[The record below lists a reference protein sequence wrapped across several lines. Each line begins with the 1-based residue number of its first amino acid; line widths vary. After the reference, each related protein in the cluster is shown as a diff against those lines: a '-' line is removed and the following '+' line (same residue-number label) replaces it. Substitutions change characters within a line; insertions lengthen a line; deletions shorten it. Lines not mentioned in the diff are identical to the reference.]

1 MKSKI
6 SLSQAFKDKKFKYGG
21 MATLLVV
28 VVVVAILVINL
39 LCSFITYRLDVTSNK
54 FYSIGPL
61 TTSIINRLEDDITIY
76 MFYEAGREDDYIME
90 MVRRYDAAS
99 DKISSRLVDPVAN
112 PNFDEEFVLD
122 EDKSTARVQANNVVV
137 KDEQTGKFAILANT
151 NLYNY
156 EYDDS
161 GNLSNMTYNAEQA
174 ITNAIVAVT
183 GERTYKM
190 GVLTGHGEASLPT
203 AMTSIIDNMF
213 ITIETLDLK
222 TIISEAINEIQQD
235 IEDSNNIANDDAE
248 NVDYNNE
255 NSDDTEAIG
264 EVQQDIEDTD
274 NTDTA
279 SDVTENVDDNNEN
292 SDNTEAI
299 NKAIDDIMLNYDML
313 VALTPTRDLINEEK
327 VVLMNYLDR
336 NNGNLFLVTG
346 KATAD
351 TPNWDEILTYYG
363 VEATDYTIY
372 EEDASNYYLAK
383 YTLTLDCDLS
393 APDLFV
399 SSLYGSDARLRFNR
413 AKAIVTEDILR
424 QGLTVTN
431 IATTSNIAWAT
442 EQEKSDP
449 FTLEPGDKTS
459 DKGFSPVV
467 AIEDYEYNS
476 DTGSEL
482 TTKLVVVNCP
492 DFMLTTEEEINAFL
506 NDELF
511 YAATQWFLGSSEM
524 VTILPRVYLTSTHTL
539 ATKGLYIY
547 GAVIGIGIP
556 GVILAGGLA
565 NYLRRRHS

>member
-1 MKSKI
+1 MKSKF

-28 VVVVAILVINL
+28 VVVVALLVINL

-54 FYSIGPL
+54 FYSISNL

-76 MFYEAGREDDYIME
+76 MFYETGKEDDYIME
-90 MVRRYDAAS
+90 MVRRYDTAS
-99 DKISSRLVDPVAN
+99 DKISSKLVDPVAN

-122 EDKSTARVQANNVVV
+122 EDKNTARVQANNVVV

-161 GNLSNMTYNAEQA
+161 GNLSNVTYNAEQA

-222 TIISEAINEIQQD
+222 TIEEIP
-235 IEDSNNIANDDAE
+235 
-248 NVDYNNE
+248 
-255 NSDDTEAIG
+255 
-264 EVQQDIEDTD
+264 
-274 NTDTA
+274 
-279 SDVTENVDDNNEN
+279 
-292 SDNTEAI
+292 
-299 NKAIDDIMLNYDML
+299 LDMDMI
-313 VALTPTRDLINEEK
+313 VALTPTRDLLDSEK
-327 VVLMNYLDR
+327 EILMEYLTV
-336 NNGNLFLVTG
+336 NNGNLFFVTG
-346 KATAD
+346 RATAD

-363 VEATDYTIY
+363 VTATDYTIY

-449 FTLEPGDKTS
+449 FTLEPGDLTS
-459 DKGFSPVV
+459 STGFSPVV
-467 AIEDYEYNS
+467 AIQDYSYYMEDSTEVS
-476 DTGSEL
+476 
-482 TTKLVVVNCP
+482 TKLVVVNCP